1 MKKIAN
7 LFGIQID
14 ALSRREVTDVL
25 VSWLQAEESSCRYV
39 VTPNVDHIVMLDAQ
53 ADFRKAYMAAS
64 LTVVDGKPVVAA
76 ARLLGKPVPE
86 TVTGSDLV
94 PAIFQRVADTWQKD
108 LKVFLLGA
116 GPGVADRAAQKI
128 HETWAHVR
136 VVGVYSPPFGF
147 ERDPQECQRICDL
160 IAESGAALLV
170 LGLGTPKQEL
180 WVYLHASR
188 LPVKVALCVG
198 ATIDFIAGEKTRAP
212 MWMQRLALEWLYR
225 VWLEPRRLFMRYFRG
240 ALIFPSLVFRE
251 YRAPSMR
258 K

>member
-1 MKKIAN
+1 MEKIAN
-7 LFGIQID
+7 LFGIKIN

-25 VSWLQAEESSCRYV
+25 VSWLQGQESSCRYV
-39 VTPNVDHIVMLDAQ
+39 VTPNVDHIVMLNAR
-53 ADFRKAYMAAS
+53 ADFREAYKAAS

-116 GPGVADRAAQKI
+116 GPGVAERAARTI

-160 IAESGAALLV
+160 IAESGAELLV
-170 LGLGTPKQEL
+170 LGLGAPKQEL
-180 WVYLHASR
+180 WVHLHAAR

-198 ATIDFIAGEKTRAP
+198 ATIDFIAGEKMRAP

-225 VWLEPRRLFMRYFRG
+225 IWLEPRRLFMRYFRG
-240 ALIFPSLVFRE
+240 ALIFPGLVFRE
-251 YRAPSMR
+251 YRASGS
-258 K
+258 KK